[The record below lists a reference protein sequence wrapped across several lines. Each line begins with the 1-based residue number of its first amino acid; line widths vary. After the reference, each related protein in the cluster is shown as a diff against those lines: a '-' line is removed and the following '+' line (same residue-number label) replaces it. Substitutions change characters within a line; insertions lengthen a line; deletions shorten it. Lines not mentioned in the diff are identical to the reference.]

1 MEILEGVMS
10 FSSKV
15 KEIKKE
21 RKMTSEALAKLSGVP
36 LGTLTKILS
45 GATDE
50 PKLSVAYKIALA
62 LDCPLDALVSD
73 SDYLSHLTEKEQEL
87 VKNYRML
94 DERGKGLVELLIDKE
109 IERVSDEND
118 KSIIFGEE
126 KRRSAEMITLPLF
139 MLPVS
144 AGTGA
149 ILDNS
154 DSENIQVRSSYTAR
168 LADFALKVSG
178 NSMEPTF
185 HNGDVLLVQKQNY
198 VEKGELGIFVGDGEG
213 YFKRFM
219 GKYLHSLNPEY
230 EDIPLSRFTDFI
242 CCGKVI
248 GNLKK
253 KSS

>member
-1 MEILEGVMS
+1 MS
-10 FSSKV
+10 FISRV
-15 KEIKKE
+15 KELKKQK
-21 RKMTSEALAKLSGVP
+21 KMTSRALAELAGVP

-50 PKLSVAYKIALA
+50 PKLSVAYKIAQA
-62 LDCPLDALVSD
+62 LDCPLDSLISGKDA
-73 SDYLSHLTEKEQEL
+73 LSHLSEEEREL
-87 VKNYRML
+87 VKNYRLL
-94 DERGKGLVELLIDKE
+94 DERGKNLVELLIDKE

-118 KSIIFGEE
+118 KKIIVDTDRQKNTEI
-126 KRRSAEMITLPLF
+126 ITLPLF

-178 NSMEPTF
+178 NSMEPSF
-185 HNGDVLLVQKQNY
+185 HNGDILLVQKQSY

-219 GKYLHSLNPEY
+219 GKYLHSLNPKY

-253 KSS
+253 RSS